1 MRKYYCP
8 YCGEKV
14 LTVNQKVSR
23 PIIEYSIFSKELN
36 RVRLSCKHCYNM
48 VDHKMRAEGDKYDT
62 ISYYL
67 ILLSFFID
75 GFIFFKTNSV
85 FWLISF
91 IVFETIFFGVV
102 DFIIQLKYCLF
113 VRKEGNYKD
122 VFLNAKVDFFDEFDF
137 CEDAIYCFRPPAEYT
152 QLINMKKEYI
162 LAISQCN
169 KEDNTCKLRVIKP
182 EVTQIKGGI
191 TFDVYDDKKHIGTS
205 IFI

>member
-14 LTVNQKVSR
+14 LTVYQKTTR
-23 PIIEYSIFSKELN
+23 RRYMEYGLEKALSDIRF
-36 RVRLSCKHCYNM
+36 SCKHCYNM
-48 VDHKMRAEGDKYDT
+48 VDHKMRINENKYNT
-62 ISYYL
+62 IYLYL
-67 ILLSFFID
+67 ILPSFFIYD
-75 GFIFFKTNSV
+75 FILLKTNSV
-85 FWLISF
+85 FLLISF
-91 IVFETIFFGVV
+91 IVFEAIFFGVV